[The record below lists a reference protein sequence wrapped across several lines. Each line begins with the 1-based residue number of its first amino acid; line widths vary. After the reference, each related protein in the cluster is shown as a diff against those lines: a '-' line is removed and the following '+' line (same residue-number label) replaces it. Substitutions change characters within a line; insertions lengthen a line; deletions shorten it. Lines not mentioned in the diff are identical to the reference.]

1 MSHDPPTAD
10 SADQPAAGPSLGGIF
25 VRGLLMGAADV
36 VPGVSGGTIAFI
48 TGIYDRLLG
57 ALSAFGLPALRLVL
71 AGRWGEAFRHVEG
84 AFLLTLLAGIATSV
98 GTLAHLIGW
107 LLEAH
112 PVLLWAFFF
121 GLIAGSALW
130 LLRRVPRWD
139 GMIVLALVA
148 GLAAAAAISLSPS
161 VRLDGGAAGLFFAGF
176 LAICAMILPGVSG
189 SFILVL
195 LGMYDRVLAAVESFD
210 VVALGVFAAGA
221 ACGLLTF
228 SRLLHWLLQRYH
240 GPCMSLLTGFLA
252 GSLLAVWPWKLPAD
266 GGQVLP
272 ALPGA
277 WAAVEGAAPQL
288 LPSFLLMAVGF
299 ALVWQLERRWGDPG
313 T

>member
-1 MSHDPPTAD
+1 MSDAPPARGAAPPSTA
-10 SADQPAAGPSLGGIF
+10 LGGVF
-25 VRGLLMGAADV
+25 VRGLLMGAADI

-57 ALSAFGLPALRLVL
+57 ALSAFGLPVLRLCL
-71 AGRWGEAFRHVEG
+71 TRRWGRAFHRVDG

-107 LLEAH
+107 LLAAH

-130 LLRRVPRWD
+130 LLRRVPHWN
-139 GMIVLALVA
+139 GVIVLAVA
-148 GLAAAAAISLSPS
+148 VGLAAAAAVSLSPA
-161 VRLDGGAAGLFFAGF
+161 VRLDGGPAGLFLAGF

-210 VVALGVFAAGA
+210 VAALGLFVAGA
-221 ACGLLTF
+221 ACGLLAF
-228 SRLLHWLLQRYH
+228 SRLLHWLLQRFH
-240 GPCMSLLTGFLA
+240 GPCMGLLTGFLA
-252 GSLLAVWPWKLPAD
+252 GSLPAVWPWKLAAG
-266 GGQVLP
+266 GGQALPVLP
-272 ALPGA
+272 GT
-277 WAAVEGAAPQL
+277 WAAAQGAAPQL
-288 LPSFLLMAVGF
+288 LPASLLMVGGF
-299 ALVWQLERRWGDPG
+299 ALVWQLERRWGEPV

>member
-1 MSHDPPTAD
+1 MSDG
-10 SADQPAAGPSLGGIF
+10 SPAGAAASGYGGIF

-57 ALSAFGLPALRLVL
+57 ALSTFGVPWLRLVL
-71 AGRWGEAFRHVEG
+71 GGRWAEAFRRVDG
-84 AFLLTLLAGIATSV
+84 GFLLALLAGIVTSV
-98 GTLAHLIGW
+98 ATLAHLIGW
-107 LLEAH
+107 LLDAH

-121 GLIAGSALW
+121 GLIGGSALW
-130 LLRRVPRWD
+130 LLRRVPHWH
-139 GMIVLALVA
+139 GGIALAVA
-148 GLAAAAAISLSPS
+148 LGLAVAVAVSLSPAL
-161 VRLDGGAAGLFFAGF
+161 RLDGGAAGLFLAGF

-195 LGMYDRVLAAVESFD
+195 LGMYDRVLGAVESLDFA
-210 VVALGVFAAGA
+210 ALGLFAAGA

-240 GPCMSLLTGFLA
+240 GPAMGLLTGFLA
-252 GSLLAVWPWKLPAD
+252 GSLLAVWPWKLPGE
-266 GGQVLP
+266 GGQLLPASPAAWAGAEGAPAQLLP
-272 ALPGA
+272 ALALMVLGA
-277 WAAVEGAAPQL
+277 
-288 LPSFLLMAVGF
+288 
-299 ALVWQLERRWGDPG
+299 ALVWQLEQRWGDPG

>member
-1 MSHDPPTAD
+1 VSDAPPAGETPPR
-10 SADQPAAGPSLGGIF
+10 SAAGALGGIF
-25 VRGLLMGAADV
+25 IRGLLMGAADV

-57 ALSAFGLPALRLVL
+57 ALSAFGLPALRLFL
-71 AGRWGEAFRHVEG
+71 AGRWGEAFRRVDG
-84 AFLLTLLAGIATSV
+84 AFLLVLLAGIATSV
-98 GTLAHLIGW
+98 ATLAHLIGW

-130 LLRRVPRWD
+130 LLRRVPHWN
-139 GMIVLALVA
+139 GAIALALA
-148 GLAAAAAISLSPS
+148 GGLAAAAAVSLSPA

-210 VVALGVFAAGA
+210 VVALGLFAAGA

-228 SRLLHWLLQRYH
+228 SRFLHWLLHRFH
-240 GPCMSLLTGFLA
+240 GPCMGLLTGFLA
-252 GSLLAVWPWKLPAD
+252 GSLLAVWPWKLAAD
-266 GGQVLP
+266 GGQALP
-272 ALPGA
+272 VLPGA
-277 WAAVEGAAPQL
+277 WAAAQGAAPQL
-288 LPSFLLMAVGF
+288 LPSLLLMIVGA